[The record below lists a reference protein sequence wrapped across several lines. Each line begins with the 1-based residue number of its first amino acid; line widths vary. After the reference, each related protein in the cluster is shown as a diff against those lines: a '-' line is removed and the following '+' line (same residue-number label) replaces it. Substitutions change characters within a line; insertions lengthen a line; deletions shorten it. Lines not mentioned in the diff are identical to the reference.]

1 MLSEERM
8 QELAEQFEERFS
20 RVCLRILQDMGET
33 LKKTEDLTPSQ
44 VKKLQQMFTYGADVQ
59 DMTKQLARAAGTSME
74 DIRKL
79 YEQVAKEE
87 QDWSKPFYD
96 AKGVTQIPFAEN
108 ELLQNIVKAA
118 AAVTKGELRNMSRTT
133 TVGIRTKNGFQPL
146 GSFYKKTVD
155 EAISAVATGTMD
167 YNSTVRQAIKDMGSS
182 GLRVQYESGYTR
194 RLDSAIRQNI
204 IDGVSYIAQETA
216 RQAGEEFGADGVE
229 LSAHSPCA
237 PDHLPYQGKQYSL
250 REYDDLQASLKR
262 PIGEWNCRHFP
273 YPILLGISRPANS
286 RAELAEMERESN
298 RKIEIDGNEYTRYE
312 CTQLQRKLETKLR
325 YAREEKAIYQAAGQ
339 PDLVREATEKIR
351 ILGNKYKDVSEKAG
365 LPTRAERMRTFARKK
380 ADGTRV
386 VVEKVAQTVKTEKVE
401 AIIKEFN
408 PAKTIEEARQ
418 FGKTYSASGNFDIV
432 NIKLD
437 VVNGFNEAAFN
448 VRQRYGRK
456 LKINGIEPVKKV
468 DSKYHQASYNPITQM
483 IKLKNS
489 SIATYRKN
497 AEKFFSTGWNAS
509 KDKYGTFYHEIGH
522 VVWEDLPSD
531 AKADIR
537 KIYSDTKHNSYQKWM
552 EKGGRMSGMSQA
564 DIFGKELSRYA
575 IENEQEFFS
584 EAFSQIMSGRARPV
598 SRKVSEV
605 LNEKYKKSIET
616 SIQDGIINTGGVSGA
631 KKTPGWKDRHAELM
645 YEEIRKRTTDCKK
658 ISENTIFTEKAVEE
672 IKDHM
677 FTKKHRFA
685 DGSVRM
691 FDSDFEQAQAWDRLT
706 KGTHTDLDVLM
717 LKHEYVE
724 LTQMRLHDLVYED
737 AHEIANSKHNWFRAL
752 LNSGKEA

>member
-20 RVCLRILQDMGET
+20 RVCLRILQDIGET
-33 LKKTEDLTPSQ
+33 LKKTGDLTPSQ
-44 VKKLQQMFTYGADVQ
+44 AKKLQQMFTYGADVQ

-79 YEQVAKEE
+79 YEQAAKEE

-146 GSFYKKTVD
+146 VSFYKKTVD

-273 YPILLGISRPANS
+273 YPVLLGISRPANS

-298 RKIEIDGNEYTRYE
+298 RKIEIDGKEYTRYE
-312 CTQLQRKLETKLR
+312 CAQLHRKLETKLR

-339 PDLVREATEKIR
+339 ADLLREATEKIR
-351 ILGNKYKDVSEKAG
+351 ILWNKYKEVGEKAG
-365 LPTRAERMRTFARKK
+365 LPTRAERMRIFAGKK
-380 ADGTRV
+380 ADGTRTV
-386 VVEKVAQTVKTEKVE
+386 VGKAAKQGTNDEVDILGIVKGVVSAATGKTEVYVNEFKDSLQGVKNEKVRKILEESVQRTVFETSYKKGSYHQ
-401 AIIKEFN
+401 K
-408 PAKTIEEARQ
+408 
-418 FGKTYSASGNFDIV
+418 GKIYLSGFAPKSTVAHELFHEIDYTHGISASGYLSTCVRADYQRLQ
-432 NIKLD
+432 NIAAGYGGEIQD
-437 VVNGFNEAAFN
+437 VL
-448 VRQRYGRK
+448 Y
-456 LKINGIEPVKKV
+456 
-468 DSKYHQASYNPITQM
+468 SKYPEAFRKMKNGSIVFKEDYRGISDILNGMSDGEIRLGYGHDDDYWKKPL
-483 IKLKNS
+483 KL
-489 SIATYRKN
+489 
-497 AEKFFSTGWNAS
+497 EKETWAQFGRTLY
-509 KDKYGTFYHEIGH
+509 DGH
-522 VVWEDLPSD
+522 DEVIEVLEYICPE
-531 AKADIR
+531 
-537 KIYSDTKHNSYQKWM
+537 TYQKII
-552 EKGGRMSGMSQA
+552 EK
-564 DIFGKELSRYA
+564 IKEL
-575 IENEQEFFS
+575 
-584 EAFSQIMSGRARPV
+584 G
-598 SRKVSEV
+598 
-605 LNEKYKKSIET
+605 
-616 SIQDGIINTGGVSGA
+616 
-631 KKTPGWKDRHAELM
+631 
-645 YEEIRKRTTDCKK
+645 
-658 ISENTIFTEKAVEE
+658 
-672 IKDHM
+672 
-677 FTKKHRFA
+677 
-685 DGSVRM
+685 
-691 FDSDFEQAQAWDRLT
+691 
-706 KGTHTDLDVLM
+706 
-717 LKHEYVE
+717 
-724 LTQMRLHDLVYED
+724 
-737 AHEIANSKHNWFRAL
+737 
-752 LNSGKEA
+752 

>member
-20 RVCLRILQDMGET
+20 RVCLRILQDIGET
-33 LKKTEDLTPSQ
+33 LKETGDLTPSQ
-44 VKKLQQMFTYGADVQ
+44 AKKLQQMFTYGADVQ

-74 DIRKL
+74 DIQKL

-118 AAVTKGELRNMSRTT
+118 AAMTKGELRNMSRTT
-133 TVGIRTKNGFQPL
+133 TVGIKTKNGFQPL

-204 IDGVSYIAQETA
+204 IDGVSYIAQETS

-250 REYDDLQASLKR
+250 KEYDELQASLKR

-273 YPILLGISRPANS
+273 YPVLLGISRPANS

-298 RKIEIDGNEYTRYE
+298 RIIEIDGKEYTRYE
-312 CTQLQRKLETKLR
+312 CTQMQRKLETKLR

-339 PDLVREATEKIR
+339 PDLVREAREKIR
-351 ILGNKYKDVSEKAG
+351 ILGNKYKEVSEKAG
-365 LPTRAERMRTFARKK
+365 LPTRAERMRIYSK
-380 ADGTRV
+380 
-386 VVEKVAQTVKTEKVE
+386 TVDKSGKSG
-401 AIIKEFN
+401 IIK
-408 PAKTIEEARQ
+408 
-418 FGKTYSASGNFDIV
+418 
-432 NIKLD
+432 
-437 VVNGFNEAAFN
+437 
-448 VRQRYGRK
+448 
-456 LKINGIEPVKKV
+456 
-468 DSKYHQASYNPITQM
+468 
-483 IKLKNS
+483 
-489 SIATYRKN
+489 
-497 AEKFFSTGWNAS
+497 
-509 KDKYGTFYHEIGH
+509 
-522 VVWEDLPSD
+522 
-531 AKADIR
+531 
-537 KIYSDTKHNSYQKWM
+537 
-552 EKGGRMSGMSQA
+552 
-564 DIFGKELSRYA
+564 
-575 IENEQEFFS
+575 
-584 EAFSQIMSGRARPV
+584 
-598 SRKVSEV
+598 
-605 LNEKYKKSIET
+605 
-616 SIQDGIINTGGVSGA
+616 TGGISGA

-672 IKDHM
+672 IKEHM

-737 AHEIANSKHNWFRAL
+737 AHEIANSKHNWFRML
-752 LNSGKEA
+752 LNSGKEV

>member
-33 LKKTEDLTPSQ
+33 LKEAGDLIPSQ
-44 VKKLQQMFTYGADVQ
+44 AKKLQQMFTYGADVEE
-59 DMTKQLARAAGTSME
+59 MTKQLARAAGTSME
-74 DIRKL
+74 DIQKL

-96 AKGVTQIPFAEN
+96 AKGVTQIPLAEN

-182 GLRVQYESGYTR
+182 GLRVQYESGYAR

-286 RAELAEMERESN
+286 MAELAEMERESN

-339 PDLVREATEKIR
+339 ADLVREATEKIR
-351 ILGNKYKDVSEKAG
+351 ILGNKYKEISEKAG
-365 LPTRAERMRTFARKK
+365 LPTRAERMRTFSGKK

-386 VVEKVAQTVKTEKVE
+386 VVGKNSYTPIEKRGIITLTTENEEIVMKRDFSELSGYVGKMSDRAVRKWYKYYDERIIDLIDKTKSVKEQAMDACELRIKYRKQARDLMRDQKARKELDEKYPSKTFEELVE
-401 AIIKEFN
+401 HKKLKYGLSEEEAYQDILRSCVTTNKEF
-408 PAKTIEEARQ
+408 
-418 FGKTYSASGNFDIV
+418 D
-432 NIKLD
+432 
-437 VVNGFNEAAFN
+437 
-448 VRQRYGRK
+448 
-456 LKINGIEPVKKV
+456 KK
-468 DSKYHQASYNPITQM
+468 A
-483 IKLKNS
+483 
-489 SIATYRKN
+489 
-497 AEKFFSTGWNAS
+497 
-509 KDKYGTFYHEIGH
+509 
-522 VVWEDLPSD
+522 
-531 AKADIR
+531 
-537 KIYSDTKHNSYQKWM
+537 
-552 EKGGRMSGMSQA
+552 
-564 DIFGKELSRYA
+564 
-575 IENEQEFFS
+575 
-584 EAFSQIMSGRARPV
+584 
-598 SRKVSEV
+598 
-605 LNEKYKKSIET
+605 
-616 SIQDGIINTGGVSGA
+616 GV
-631 KKTPGWKDRHAELM
+631 
-645 YEEIRKRTTDCKK
+645 
-658 ISENTIFTEKAVEE
+658 
-672 IKDHM
+672 
-677 FTKKHRFA
+677 
-685 DGSVRM
+685 
-691 FDSDFEQAQAWDRLT
+691 
-706 KGTHTDLDVLM
+706 
-717 LKHEYVE
+717 
-724 LTQMRLHDLVYED
+724 
-737 AHEIANSKHNWFRAL
+737 
-752 LNSGKEA
+752 